1 MMGAM
6 RSARVAIMILLL
18 LSSAAVHGQSQAN
31 DRQRF
36 RTCGQGLQWNMI
48 LWPQQRC
55 TEIQNQRREPARLF
69 DNVYSVGLQA
79 LSAILV
85 RTSGGLVLLDATFA
99 ETADWVLDNIRK
111 VGFDPTDIR
120 YVFITHARADHYG
133 GAGRIKQLV
142 PGARIAMSLEDWEE
156 AEREMRDGRLSSGGA
171 GSKPA
176 PLTRDLVVTDG
187 QRITV
192 GDTTFVIYVS
202 PGTTPG
208 ALSIEYPARDGGRS
222 YRAMSSGALGMYP
235 SPEWGDAYIKSLQRL
250 KTLGP
255 WEVWLPNHPFM
266 ALPLDMADLE
276 KALAA
281 RGQGPHPGVARPGQ
295 IDEWLEFAVQLA
307 RKKMAI
313 EAFAPRLA
321 QWPD

>member
-1 MMGAM
+1 M
-6 RSARVAIMILLL
+6 RTALVAIMTLLL
-18 LSSAAVHGQSQAN
+18 LSSAAAQGQRQTG
-31 DRQRF
+31 DRPRF
-36 RTCGQGLQWNMI
+36 RTCGEGLQWNMI

-55 TEIQNQRREPARLF
+55 TDFANQQREPAKLF

-85 RTSGGLVLLDATFA
+85 STSDGLVLLDATFA
-99 ETADWVLDNIRK
+99 ETSDWVLDNIRK
-111 VGFDPTDIR
+111 VGFDPNDIR

-142 PGARIAMSLEDWEE
+142 PGARVAMSLEDWEE
-156 AEREMRDGRLSSGGA
+156 AEREMRGGRLTSGGA

-176 PLTRDLVVTDG
+176 PLVRDLVVTDG

-208 ALSIEYPARDGGRS
+208 ALSIEYPARDGNRRH
-222 YRAMSSGALGMYP
+222 RAMSSGALGMYP
-235 SPEWGDAYIKSLQRL
+235 SPEWGKAYIASLQRL

-255 WEVWLPNHPFM
+255 WQVWLPNHPFM

-276 KALAA
+276 KALAT
-281 RGQGPHPGVARPGQ
+281 RGRGPHPGVARPEQ
-295 IDEWLEFAVQLA
+295 IDEWLDFAVQLA

>member
-1 MMGAM
+1 MMM
-6 RSARVAIMILLL
+6 LLL
-18 LSSAAVHGQSQAN
+18 PTLAAAQGQPQADN
-31 DRQRF
+31 RPRF

-55 TEIQNQRREPARLF
+55 TEFQYQRREPARLF

-85 RTSGGLVLLDATFA
+85 STSDGLVLLDATFA

-111 VGFDPTDIR
+111 VGFDPADIR

-142 PGARIAMSLEDWEE
+142 PTARIAMSLEDWEE
-156 AEREMRDGRLSSGGA
+156 AEREMRGGQLLSGGA
-171 GSKPA
+171 GSRPA
-176 PLTRDLVVTDG
+176 PLARDLVVTDG

-192 GDTTFVIYVS
+192 GDTTFVVYVS

-208 ALSIEYPARDGGRS
+208 ALSIEYPARDGGRRH
-222 YRAMSSGALGMYP
+222 RAMSSGALGMYP
-235 SPEWGDAYIKSLQRL
+235 SPEWGAPYVRSLERL
-250 KTLGP
+250 KALGP

-276 KALAA
+276 KALAT
-281 RGQGPHPGVARPGQ
+281 RGQGPHPGVARPAQ
-295 IDEWLEFAVQLA
+295 IDEWLDFALRLA
-307 RKKMAI
+307 RQKMAI